1 MTWLEADEHE
11 RTTGE
16 MGVTSQA
23 RGMYYFIR
31 PRQPSKNTLGIIGI
45 AGADGGIAYLSIAQ
59 AKELIREFPEIVEE
73 YC

>member
-1 MTWLEADEHE
+1 MTQIEAYQHE
-11 RTTGE
+11 CKTGE
-16 MGVTSQA
+16 MGVNSQA

-31 PRQPSKNTLGIIGI
+31 PRQPSKNTVGIVGI